1 MTAPARSAV
10 PGSDGGAPDEGVT
23 TRLPVALARLSRAL
37 RRTEPT
43 ELGPGSVAALAT
55 VRREGPIRPGDLAL
69 REGVTPSTMTRIVAL
84 LESNQFLVRENDPVD
99 RRAYLVRITE
109 AGESF
114 LTRLAGVRSK
124 ALQAQLDRL
133 SPEER
138 TAIEAALPV
147 LETLATNLG
156 ATGLPTVPPR

>member
-1 MTAPARSAV
+1 MTAPVRSA
-10 PGSDGGAPDEGVT
+10 APAEEGTT

-37 RRTEPT
+37 RRAEPS

-84 LESNQFLVRENDPVD
+84 LESHGYLARENDPAD

-109 AGESF
+109 TGEAF
-114 LTRLAGVRSK
+114 LSRLAGVRSR

-133 SPEER
+133 TPEER
-138 TAIEAALPV
+138 AAIDAALPV
-147 LETLATNLG
+147 LEALATQLSADG
-156 ATGLPTVPPR
+156 SPPAR

>member
-1 MTAPARSAV
+1 MTAPTCGATAG
-10 PGSDGGAPDEGVT
+10 PGDEAAEESVT

-37 RRTEPT
+37 RRTEPS

-84 LESNQFLVRENDPVD
+84 LENNQFLARENDPAD

-109 AGESF
+109 AGETF
-114 LTRLAGVRSK
+114 LTRLAGIRSK
-124 ALQAQLDRL
+124 ALQAQLDQL

-138 TAIEAALPV
+138 AAIEAALPV
-147 LETLATNLG
+147 LETLAANLS
-156 ATGLPTVPPR
+156 R